1 MNLLVISNQSEA
13 IELMKRYKGNYTFI
27 SKRKLTKEQLPA
39 GYKIGA
45 NVRTYAHTRMKK
57 GLYYTKINWN
67 NIPPLDSQTI
77 EALSYCEA
85 ETLKMFERIGK
96 VNAQLYSSRKQHYM
110 NHLRYWNYILDV
122 NKIDVFYRCAP
133 PHEGYDNV
141 IYHLCLYKKIPIYMF
156 YQLHPKLAYF
166 ARNVREPLPNITD
179 IYKKMLDDYKDNNN
193 KEEILRKGL
202 RTLMDEHWNKKIPSV
217 SPTII
222 PDKKK
227 GTQKNLLKLH
237 KGLLKFYAS
246 QCVKPNYNKP
256 YIYFPLHYQYE
267 ATTCPM
273 GGIYS
278 DQLLAIEL
286 LSRAGIQVYV
296 KEHPRMSKNRSL
308 AYYKKLLSMPN
319 VSLVSIKADNYALI
333 DNSFCVS
340 TITGTAGWQAILRGK
355 TCLMFGF
362 NFYQY
367 APGCFQIKTLEDLK
381 PAIDGIKSYVPN
393 RAHIEIFLKSM
404 EEFLFDH
411 NTISNMTAFSNELKK
426 LEKER
431 LMNDEESKRHI

>member
-141 IYHLCLYKKIPIYMF
+141 IYHLCLYKQIPI
-156 YQLHPKLAYF
+156 
-166 ARNVREPLPNITD
+166 
-179 IYKKMLDDYKDNNN
+179 
-193 KEEILRKGL
+193 
-202 RTLMDEHWNKKIPSV
+202 V
-217 SPTII
+217 SPKII

>member
-67 NIPPLDSQTI
+67 NIP
-77 EALSYCEA
+77 
-85 ETLKMFERIGK
+85 
-96 VNAQLYSSRKQHYM
+96 
-110 NHLRYWNYILDV
+110 DV

-227 GTQKNLLKLH
+227 GTKKNLLKLH

-296 KEHPRMSKNRSL
+296 KEHPMMSKNRSL
-308 AYYKKLLSMPN
+308 AYYKN
-319 VSLVSIKADNYALI
+319 
-333 DNSFCVS
+333 F
-340 TITGTAGWQAILRGK
+340 GRFTA
-355 TCLMFGF
+355 
-362 NFYQY
+362 
-367 APGCFQIKTLEDLK
+367 
-381 PAIDGIKSYVPN
+381 SY
-393 RAHIEIFLKSM
+393 
-404 EEFLFDH
+404 
-411 NTISNMTAFSNELKK
+411 
-426 LEKER
+426 
-431 LMNDEESKRHI
+431 